1 MQLACAPGVVELAL
15 PSFAAG
21 SASGTG
27 PLGESM
33 RIRWLLTG
41 LLGLA
46 MALSLTCTQNRQTQE
61 VDVNA
66 EKARIEQVIHSGI
79 GWAQT
84 KDTELMYS
92 CYAHDEKLFWF
103 TPEAGGTNNGFED
116 LRRTTEGF
124 FLNPAFKAVR
134 YEIRELEINLSRS
147 GDVAW
152 YHCYLDDENE
162 WQGRP
167 ASWINVRWTGVLE
180 KREGNWVIV
189 QMHFSY
195 GAGDKGNEGA

>member
-1 MQLACAPGVVELAL
+1 MKVVGLAVCLA
-15 PSFAAG
+15 
-21 SASGTG
+21 
-27 PLGESM
+27 
-33 RIRWLLTG
+33 
-41 LLGLA
+41 GLA
-46 MALSLTCTQNRQTQE
+46 MSLDLACTQNAQTRE
-61 VDVNA
+61 VDVKA
-66 EKARIEQVIHSGI
+66 EKARIERVIHDAI

-103 TPEAGGTNNGFED
+103 NPEAGSLNRGFEN
-116 LRRTTEGF
+116 LKRTTETV
-124 FLNPAFKAVR
+124 FLNPAFKAIR
-134 YEIRELEINLSRS
+134 CEIRELEINLSRS

-195 GAGDKGNEGA
+195 GAGDKSNAGA